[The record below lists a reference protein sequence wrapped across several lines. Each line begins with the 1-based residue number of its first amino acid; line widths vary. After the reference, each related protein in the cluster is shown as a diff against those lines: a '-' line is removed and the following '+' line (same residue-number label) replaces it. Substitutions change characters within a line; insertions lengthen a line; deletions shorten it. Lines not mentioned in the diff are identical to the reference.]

1 MCLHCSNPQSTT
13 KRTTLVTV
21 FVSAM
26 DVLARCNDRCVVPCV
41 FQLLRIPPLNSGNQ
55 ESRSVQQ
62 GCTNAAAPSQ
72 QTESTLN
79 VRGGQKNTPKGMKQ
93 NPARPCLCCP
103 GRHSQLH
110 QEKSHLRLRKTQ
122 SNLVLFAAEHANFP
136 HENLPVVVL
145 GASPLTIGALSPA
158 KTSAKMLGGAKSG
171 IAREWSC
178 EGLIN
183 VLSVKV

>member
-1 MCLHCSNPQSTT
+1 M
-13 KRTTLVTV
+13 TV

-26 DVLARCNDRCVVPCV
+26 GVLARCNDRCVVSCV
-41 FQLLRIPPLNSGNQ
+41 FQLLSSPPLNIGNQ
-55 ESRSVQQ
+55 ESRSVRQ

-79 VRGGQKNTPKGMKQ
+79 GRGPKRTHLKGMKQ
-93 NPARPCLCCP
+93 NPACPCLCLPAQAVSPNCT
-103 GRHSQLH
+103 S
-110 QEKSHLRLRKTQ
+110 ESFHLRLQRKRNQ
-122 SNLVLFAAEHANFP
+122 IQFF
-136 HENLPVVVL
+136 LPQNTPTFHMKTFLHVVVL

-158 KTSAKMLGGAKSG
+158 QTSTKMLGGAKSG